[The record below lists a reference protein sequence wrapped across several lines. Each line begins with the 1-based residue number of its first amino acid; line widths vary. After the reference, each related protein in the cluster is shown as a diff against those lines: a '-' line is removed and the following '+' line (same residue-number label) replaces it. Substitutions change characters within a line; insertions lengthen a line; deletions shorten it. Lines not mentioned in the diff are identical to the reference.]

1 MSLRAHDL
9 FSWNLSSCTADC
21 PISYLVSASDV
32 LSNVGVSHHVSGSQS
47 SASLEQDVVSFNS
60 IWCDQPPAVGNN
72 VMLNFSE
79 RVLINRIR
87 VNGKQSAFVSNFTL
101 LIQENSADTHN
112 QFDRVSPA
120 GADRHQPV
128 FTISACFQYLKD
140 TNWAIT
146 V

>member
-1 MSLRAHDL
+1 M
-9 FSWNLSSCTADC
+9 
-21 PISYLVSASDV
+21 YLVSASDV
-32 LSNVGVSHHVSGSQS
+32 LNVGVSHKRHQS

-60 IWCDQPPAVGNN
+60 IW
-72 VMLNFSE
+72 